1 MSSTQTLSE
10 SSRLRELGNEA
21 YRRVTDDVSPSV
33 QLVGL
38 QQALNSYDKALAKAT
53 NDTDRSS
60 ACKNM
65 AMTNWKMAKAKV
77 ALDSDRQVVTL
88 YFRDAL
94 RCFRDAREYGT
105 GRTWEWLDNLASAGI
120 RCWDDFRE
128 RVEQLPYENR
138 IRELERLVGYI
149 VDDVTMAR
157 EYLEIANT
165 YFNSS
170 VMALGERNYRQS
182 LNLLAECGFPL
193 NEARRLFSRDPSH
206 MRECELLEEDIFIQT
221 CVAES
226 IQARM
231 SGEELLVLVTQNE
244 EDLNIDMVWEV
255 VDWFRRAAMLTR
267 EHDLEQEVLKMKD
280 RAKKCLTRVL
290 ELANTMEDV
299 DKLTKKFNE
308 ATKIEFLKFVYTT
321 YPPKDKRHKLGDV
334 PDDTERYEVQ
344 KLYRKA
350 AIHYHPDRVKEDEH
364 GVEWKA
370 LTGEITKL
378 ITSHYEYFKGLD
390 DKVKDEKDE
399 N

>member
-1 MSSTQTLSE
+1 M
-10 SSRLRELGNEA
+10 
-21 YRRVTDDVSPSV
+21 
-33 QLVGL
+33 
-38 QQALNSYDKALAKAT
+38 
-53 NDTDRSS
+53 
-60 ACKNM
+60 
-65 AMTNWKMAKAKV
+65 
-77 ALDSDRQVVTL
+77 
-88 YFRDAL
+88 
-94 RCFRDAREYGT
+94 DAREYGT

-267 EHDLEQEVLKMKD
+267 EHDLEQEAMALSALGRVFDKVLKMKD

-290 ELANTMEDV
+290 ELANTMVPRAVWTCEWYDYARATLEKYQQETMQEEEDEQQKKRSETMKLIQEDV